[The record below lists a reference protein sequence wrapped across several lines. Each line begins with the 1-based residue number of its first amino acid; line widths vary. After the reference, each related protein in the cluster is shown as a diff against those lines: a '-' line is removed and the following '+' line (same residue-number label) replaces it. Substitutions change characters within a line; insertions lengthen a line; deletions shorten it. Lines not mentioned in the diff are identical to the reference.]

1 MKKIL
6 LIFLCIFLSSC
17 ALKSNNITANNCT
30 VSAVQLIEDNKNIR
44 ISFKDNGCKYDYKQ
58 LDKKVWKISV
68 NNGSF
73 SSFSPNAENT
83 IKKDV
88 PVIKK
93 NDKEVI
99 LYFAENG
106 VLSQKNDNVFIYNQ
120 RDFIENISKEKASY
134 IESIECL
141 NKEVVIKSNGALR
154 STYGKLYNGQKYID
168 IFDVSLKKGYSNSTI
183 CKNIS
188 SPVLL
193 SYPKRIRYFINNIKS
208 DVFINNIENGI
219 SLSLKE
225 NKNNPL
231 ITNISEDKTLTR
243 QKIILET
250 SSNVDVVSISN
261 TPSYTKVILNG
272 RYNIINRAANKAKL
286 KGAVFKKIEIDKKS
300 TVTEIKLYNKS
311 TLTKNYISIDR
322 VDNKLIIYA
331 TKI

>member
-1 MKKIL
+1 MKKVL
-6 LIFLCIFLSSC
+6 LIVLCVFLSSC
-17 ALKSNNITANNCT
+17 ALKNNNIVANNCT
-30 VSAVQLIEDNKNIR
+30 VSAMQLIEDNQNIR
-44 ISFKDNGCKYDYKQ
+44 ISFKDNGCQYNYKQ

-68 NNGSF
+68 NNGNF

-93 NDKEVI
+93 NEKEVI
-99 LYFAENG
+99 LYFAEHG
-106 VLSQKNDNVFIYNQ
+106 IISQKKYNTFIYNQ
-120 RDFIENISKEKASY
+120 GDLKENISREKASY

-141 NKEVVIKSNGALR
+141 NKEVIIKSNGALR
-154 STYGKLYNGQKYID
+154 SFYGKLYNGQKYID
-168 IFDVSLKKGYSNSTI
+168 IFDVSLKKGYINSTA

-193 SYPKRIRYFINNIKS
+193 SYPKRIRYFINNIKG
-208 DVFINNIENGI
+208 DIFINNIENGI

-231 ITNISEDKTLTR
+231 ITNILEEKTLTR
-243 QKIILET
+243 QKVILET
-250 SSNVDVVSISN
+250 SSNLNVVSVSVM
-261 TPSYTKVILNG
+261 PSYTKIILNG
-272 RYNIINRAANKAKL
+272 RYNIISRASNKAKL
-286 KGAVFKKIEIDKKS
+286 KGAVFNKIEINKKS

>member
-1 MKKIL
+1 MIKIL

-30 VSAVQLIEDNKNIR
+30 VSAVQLTEDNKNIK
-44 ISFKDNGCKYDYKQ
+44 ISFKDTGCRYDYKQ

-68 NNGSF
+68 NNGRF

-93 NDKEVI
+93 NEKEVI
-99 LYFAENG
+99 LYFTKNG
-106 VLSQKNDNVFIYNQ
+106 VISQKNHNTFIYNQ
-120 RDFIENISKEKASY
+120 RDFRENISREKASY
-134 IESIECL
+134 IESIKCL
-141 NKEVVIKSNGALR
+141 ENEVIIKSNGALH

-168 IFDVSLKKGYSNSTI
+168 IFDVSLKKGYTGSTT

-188 SPVLL
+188 SPVIL
-193 SYPKRIRYFINNIKS
+193 SYPKRIRYFVNNIKG

-219 SLSLKE
+219 SLSLNE

-231 ITNISEDKTLTR
+231 ITNISEVKTLTR

-250 SSNVDVVSISN
+250 SSNINVVSINS
-261 TPSYTKVILNG
+261 TSGYTKIILKG
-272 RYNIINRAANKAKL
+272 RYNVIARAVNRTKL
-286 KGAVFKKIEIDKKS
+286 KGDIFKKIEINKKS

-311 TLTKNYISIDR
+311 ALTKNYISIDR

-331 TKI
+331 TKV